1 MQKNEVIYRIP
12 VDGETVII
20 TLEMVNA
27 TEPQIM
33 QEYLR
38 MLWRQEH
45 QERRAYRCR
54 DVHGVRCTGSCSE
67 CSESCNGKPVS
78 LEALTEAGMAFADQ
92 HSVEESV
99 SRKLLIEAL
108 RVALTT
114 LQTVDREIIE
124 LIYFRELSERETAA
138 RLGLSQKSVN
148 RHKKQALKLLR
159 ELLADYQ

>member
-1 MQKNEVIYRIP
+1 
-12 VDGETVII
+12 
-20 TLEMVNA
+20 MV
-27 TEPQIM
+27 
-33 QEYLR
+33 
-38 MLWRQEH
+38 
-45 QERRAYRCR
+45 
-54 DVHGVRCTGSCSE
+54 
-67 CSESCNGKPVS
+67 
-78 LEALTEAGMAFADQ
+78 FADQ
-92 HSVEESV
+92 HSVEENV

>member
-67 CSESCNGKPVS
+67 CSNAYTSAQDGTSNNSLIQSWNLGKVVWKTPNSTGSCSGSGVYDFTNSKCQAYWQEHYWKIVESYANQARKH
-78 LEALTEAGMAFADQ
+78 LE
-92 HSVEESV
+92 
-99 SRKLLIEAL
+99 RW
-108 RVALTT
+108 
-114 LQTVDREIIE
+114 
-124 LIYFRELSERETAA
+124 
-138 RLGLSQKSVN
+138 
-148 RHKKQALKLLR
+148 
-159 ELLADYQ
+159 